1 MNAPLGGP
9 GAVGEAGSP
18 PQTMVQAGGR
28 VAESLV
34 TGFTGAPT
42 LLLIVL
48 LNMALF
54 AAGSWFMLTLEK
66 YRHLERVAL
75 GELLKAC
82 IAPQRPGQ

>member
-1 MNAPLGGP
+1 M
-9 GAVGEAGSP
+9 
-18 PQTMVQAGGR
+18 QAGGR

-34 TGFTGAPT
+34 SGFAGAPT

-54 AAGSWFMLTLEK
+54 VAGAWFMLTLEK

-75 GELLKAC
+75 GDLLKVC
-82 IAPQRPGQ
+82 ITPPSRPQ

>member
-1 MNAPLGGP
+1 MSE
-9 GAVGEAGSP
+9 GAAP
-18 PQTMVQAGGR
+18 PQTIVQAGGR

-34 TGFTGAPT
+34 SGFAGAPT

-66 YRHLERVAL
+66 YRHH
-75 GELLKAC
+75 
-82 IAPQRPGQ
+82 